1 MSGDILKEEG
11 STCSATT
18 VDVGLVETLFVTLGL
33 VTKEIGSE
41 VLLEGGSLSW
51 GKWRVVVG
59 YWRGESTFLCA
70 SCIPGVDLLVD

>member
-1 MSGDILKEEG
+1 MSGDILNEEG

-41 VLLEGGSLSW
+41 VLLEGGSLS
-51 GKWRVVVG
+51 
-59 YWRGESTFLCA
+59 
-70 SCIPGVDLLVD
+70 